1 MINKWFSSPRRPS
14 RAPSQSEQDPAPGR
28 REDIV
33 SLELYEAAVRG
44 ERFAINQLGLAV
56 LPLIRSAVQSILR
69 GSATSNGLILEDLV
83 QDVFVMLLDNGR
95 CALSK
100 WDPKRGR
107 TLRGFLYVFARL
119 RAIDRLRA
127 HAHAF
132 PRTDL
137 LTAEDLAGYASGEPS
152 LCEQTQLKEFLSE
165 LQARLPQYL
174 KEEQLQLLALTIE
187 DVPGEEIAQRLGK
200 TTANIFQMRKR
211 LRDTLLM
218 LRDQIFSDSRPRSAQ
233 SGRRQTQGRPD

>member
-1 MINKWFSSPRRPS
+1 MINKWFPLSR
-14 RAPSQSEQDPAPGR
+14 RAPRDPGHPDPEPDPAQ

-69 GSATSNGLILEDLV
+69 GSATSRGLILDDLI
-83 QDVFVMLLDNGR
+83 QDVFVMLLDNNR
-95 CALSK
+95 SALRK

-132 PRTDL
+132 RRTDL
-137 LTAEDLAGYASGEPS
+137 LSAEDLAGYASGDPD
-152 LCEQTQLKEFLSE
+152 LFDQTQLKGFLSE
-165 LQARLPQYL
+165 LQARLPQLL

-187 DVPGEEIAQRLGK
+187 DVPGDEIARKLGK
-200 TTANIFQMRKR
+200 TTANVFQMRKR
-211 LRDTLLM
+211 LRDTLLT
-218 LRDQIFSDSRPRSAQ
+218 LRDQIFSERSPRSAQ
-233 SGRRQTQGRPD
+233 NGKHQA

>member
-1 MINKWFSSPRRPS
+1 MIKSWFSSPRRPP
-14 RAPSQSEQDPAPGR
+14 RAPGQPDPEPDPAQ

-69 GSATSNGLILEDLV
+69 GSATSKGLILDDLV
-83 QDVFVMLLDNGR
+83 QDVFVMLLDNNR
-95 CALSK
+95 CALRK
-100 WDPKRGR
+100 WDPTRGR

-137 LTAEDLAGYASGEPS
+137 LSAESLAGYASADPE
-152 LCEQTQLKEFLSE
+152 LFEQTQLKEFLSE
-165 LQARLPQYL
+165 LQARLPQHL

-187 DVPGEEIAQRLGK
+187 DLPGEEIAQRLGK
-200 TTANIFQMRKR
+200 TTANVFQMRKR

-218 LRDQIFSDSRPRSAQ
+218 LRDQIFSENRPRAVSN
-233 SGRRQTQGRPD
+233 GKR